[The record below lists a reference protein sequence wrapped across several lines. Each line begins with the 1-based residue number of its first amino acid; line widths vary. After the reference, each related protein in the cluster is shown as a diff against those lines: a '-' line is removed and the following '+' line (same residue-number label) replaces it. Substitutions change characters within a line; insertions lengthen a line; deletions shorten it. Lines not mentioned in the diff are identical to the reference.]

1 MCVSKRP
8 YTHVCPHM
16 SLYVSLYT
24 CILAQ
29 ALEGRKEKVAAVC
42 ATVERELECVGAS
55 AVEDQLQ
62 DEV

>member
-1 MCVSKRP
+1 
-8 YTHVCPHM
+8 
-16 SLYVSLYT
+16 
-24 CILAQ
+24 LAQ

-42 ATVERELECVGAS
+42 ATVERDLECVGAS